1 MNINS
6 EEINK
11 IDKDLEKYPNSRLL
25 VVTKNQP
32 LDAVK
37 KLIEMGYCSFGENK
51 VQEAKD
57 KFFSLN
63 KDQYE
68 LHLIGPL
75 QTNKVKLALKLF
87 DTIQTLDREKL
98 VIEIV
103 NQIKKNIGTFIT
115 KNFFIQVNIGLEKQK
130 SGIEPDNVLKLYDL
144 CCENNLNI
152 SGLMCIP
159 PLAENPEPYFLN
171 MVKLRDSIDKKLLLS
186 MGMSSDY
193 QLSLK
198 YRSNM
203 IRIGSKIFS

>member
-1 MNINS
+1 MTVNS
-6 EEINK
+6 EELKK
-11 IDKDLEKYPNSRLL
+11 IDKDLEKHPKSSLL
-25 VVTKNQP
+25 VVTKNQS

-37 KLIEMGYCSFGENK
+37 NLIEMGYCSFGENK

-57 KFFSLN
+57 KFTSLI
-63 KDQYE
+63 KHQYE

-75 QTNKVKLALKLF
+75 QTNKVKLALNLF

-98 VIEIV
+98 VLEIV
-103 NQIKKNIGTFIT
+103 NQIRKNTGTCMT

-130 SGIEPDNVLKLYDL
+130 SGVEPDNVLKLYDL
-144 CCENNLNI
+144 CSENNLNI

-171 MVKLRDSIDKKLLLS
+171 MVKLRDSINKKLLLS

-193 QLSLK
+193 QLALK
-198 YRSNM
+198 YGSNM